1 MNSYLVRLLLL
12 LSIFFTGLVHAQ
24 SEPLDPEDA
33 FKFSARWVGDSAE
46 IRYEIA
52 EGYYLYREKFK
63 FEIATGQG
71 IVGKVVLPPGKVK
84 QDEFFGKV
92 ETYRNKLVFKVPVD
106 AEGNITLKV
115 VSQGCADIGIC
126 YPPFTHEA
134 KLVAVKK
141 KDPLTSL
148 NPDTSSTFSNLA
160 AGTTELGVIDG
171 LFRSKSLLT
180 LAGSFFVIGLL
191 LALTPCIFPMIPIL
205 SGIIAGQGSQITRT
219 RGILLSVSYVLG
231 MAITYT
237 AAGVLAGYTGQLVS
251 TALQHPAVL
260 SSFALIF
267 VVLAFSMFGF
277 YDLQLPSGL
286 QTRLSNTSNRLPGG
300 AMIGVFVMGALS
312 AIIVGPCVAAPLAGA
327 LLYISQS
334 GDAFLGGVALFFM
347 ALGMGM
353 PLILVGAS
361 AGTLLPKAG
370 GWMQGVKNFFGV
382 ILLGMALYV
391 VSPLFPAVVQML
403 GWAGLL
409 IVSAIYLHAL
419 DPLPVHTNGFQK
431 FWKGVGV
438 IALLLGVALLVGAL
452 SGGRDVLQPL
462 SGLRVAQANA
472 PAGQS
477 LEFRQI
483 RNIAELDAA
492 LAAAAGRPVM
502 LDFYADWC
510 VSCKEME
517 RFTFSDERVKQR
529 LSQAILLKADVTANT
544 QEHQL
549 LLKRFQLFGP
559 PGIIFFGAQGQDL
572 PAAKVIGFQNADT
585 FLNSLSRAFGTAS

>member
-148 NPDTSSTFSNLA
+148 NPETSSTFGNLA

-492 LAAAAGRPVM
+492 LAGAAGRPVM

-544 QEHQL
+544 PEHQL

-559 PGIIFFGAQGQDL
+559 PGIIFFGAQGQEL
-572 PAAKVIGFQNADT
+572 PAAKVIGFQNADI